1 MIQSHLKGNA
11 WYKVHSILQF
21 LKSLRHNCLTFELYN
36 AELEFPWSPSLFT
49 RLPLLGVSISR
60 QKFAMSAA
68 SSLGVYKEAMH
79 KCILEILIF
88 CGHCSSSIHYW
99 VLTLNIWDP
108 HSTMK
113 EMAWLSL
120 GEITCNSSGGIYNP
134 KNKECNHLS
143 TEINLQN
150 CNSWY

>member
-21 LKSLRHNCLTFELYN
+21 LKSLGHNCLTFELYS

-79 KCILEILIF
+79 KCIQEIFFFLWTQF
-88 CGHCSSSIHYW
+88 KQ
-99 VLTLNIWDP
+99 
-108 HSTMK
+108 HS
-113 EMAWLSL
+113 L
-120 GEITCNSSGGIYNP
+120 
-134 KNKECNHLS
+134 LS
-143 TEINLQN
+143 THFEYLGSTFYHEGNGLAELG
-150 CNSWY
+150 